1 MEKGI
6 NELRVD
12 NPSVSQL
19 TLINYLEKFKGC
31 QLLSI
36 TNVVNVASKGVED
49 SAREFLFVK
58 PAGPEDFTID
68 DTVYR
73 VLEDGT
79 FEESIVKKVWL
90 NYLIVQSIS
99 TGKEIAC
106 HFRDVF
112 HDSDS
117 GSARTAAKERR
128 EIWESNVLRSLAESH
143 SGIHGA
149 LNRQAHQVE
158 YKPQQEPEG
167 SIMGDRGF

>member
-1 MEKGI
+1 MENQMKEIRDIALAGGPI
-6 NELRVD
+6 D
-12 NPSVSQL
+12 SVL
-19 TLINYLEKFKGC
+19 DLVEALHECKGC
-31 QLLSI
+31 QLVSI
-36 TNVVNVASKGVED
+36 INVIHPEPSKRLV
-49 SAREFLFVK
+49 FIK
-58 PAGPEDFTID
+58 PAGPEGFTID

-90 NYLIVQSIS
+90 NYLIVGSIA

-106 HFRDVF
+106 HFREVF
-112 HDSDS
+112 HDCDS
-117 GSARTAAKERR
+117 GAARTASTERR
-128 EIWESNVLRSLAESH
+128 EVWESNVLRSLAESH

-167 SIMGDRGF
+167 SFMGDSGF

>member
-1 MEKGI
+1 MKIGI

-19 TLINYLEKFKGC
+19 TLIKYLEKFKGC

-36 TNVVNVASKGVED
+36 TNVVNVASEGVED
-49 SAREFLFVK
+49 SAREFLFIK

-73 VLEDGT
+73 VLEDGD
-79 FEESIVKKVWL
+79 FEASTVKNVWHNYLVVESI
-90 NYLIVQSIS
+90 Q

-117 GSARTAAKERR
+117 GAARTASKERR
-128 EIWESNVLRSLAESH
+128 EIWESNVLRSLSESH

-158 YKPQQEPEG
+158 YKPQQEPDG
-167 SIMGDRGF
+167 SIMGDSGF